1 MNSMTN
7 SIATDG
13 LDALRQ
19 EIGIGEI
26 AQLIERTAR
35 WVAPET
41 FRLLPAWYP
50 EHARRRPF
58 YKANWSEPQMNKSR
72 RTGVSV
78 HKVEGN
84 VFANQAL
91 TLALGLRKAD
101 RPNWSCCHLWGVDDP
116 TFQQANDVVSDHRFY
131 SCIGNMVLLPT
142 PLKAFTDTMPEV
154 KAMLRLCARN
164 LYGWQCDH
172 QSMAAVNAALDAW
185 TDWEAYPKS
194 WPREPGERLPLG
206 LVDLSPEIEQ
216 LATKRL
222 STIRSDLR
230 TAGEF
235 YPREEVRNALDYWG
249 ISAV

>member
-1 MNSMTN
+1 MISK
-7 SIATDG
+7 IATDG

-26 AQLIERTAR
+26 TQLIERTAR

-41 FRLLPAWYP
+41 FRLLPVWYP

-72 RTGVSV
+72 RTGVSI

-154 KAMLRLCARN
+154 KAMLRICARN

-172 QSMAAVNAALDAW
+172 ESMAAVNTALDEW
-185 TDWEAYPKS
+185 TNWEAYPKS
-194 WPREPGERLPLG
+194 WPREPAERRPLG
-206 LVDLSPEIEQ
+206 LVDLSPAIEQ
-216 LATKRL
+216 LAAKRL
-222 STIRSDLR
+222 STIRSNLR
-230 TAGEF
+230 TAGQF
-235 YPREEVRNALDYWG
+235 YPREEVLNALGYWG
-249 ISAV
+249 ISAA